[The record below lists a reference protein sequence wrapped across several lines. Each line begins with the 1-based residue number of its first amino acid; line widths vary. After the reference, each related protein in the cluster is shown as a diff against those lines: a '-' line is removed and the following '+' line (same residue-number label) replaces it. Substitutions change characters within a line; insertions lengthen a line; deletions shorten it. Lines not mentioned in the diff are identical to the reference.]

1 MEKKYSRGFIQGTFD
16 MFHIGHLN
24 LIKRA
29 KEQCEYL
36 IVGVNTDELVQEYK
50 NKTPIIKQDERIA
63 IVQELK
69 SVDETVLM
77 KDRDKLKA
85 AKELNFDVNFMG
97 DDWKGTEFYN
107 KVEEELKKIGVDIVY
122 FPYTKGTSSTILRQV
137 LEKRL
142 EQIEKSIANDK
153 ENSKGER

>member
-1 MEKKYSRGFIQGTFD
+1 MEKKFNRGFIQGTFD

-36 IVGVNTDELVQEYK
+36 IVGVNTDKLVQEYK

-69 SVDETVLM
+69 SVDEAVLM

-85 AKELNFDVNFMG
+85 AKELNFDVIFMG
-97 DDWKGTEFYN
+97 DDWKGTDFYN
-107 KVEEELKKIGVDIVY
+107 KAQEELKKIGVDIVY

-142 EQIEKSIANDK
+142 DQIQKSIN
-153 ENSKGER
+153 NNKGER